1 MQEIQVSDR
10 EMIYGVGDQAEAI
23 FSVISGF
30 VVLRRP
36 NIGGSSREQLI
47 GPGAVFGAAE
57 ALAGTVRATTA
68 RAHGSAVIASHLP
81 ERIINEMID
90 RPEAADAMVAALI
103 ATLNPASYDDQ
114 DHMGIIGPNAVR
126 LVPIDQTVINQMGD
140 TPLTIDR
147 FPFFI
152 GRKSDKKDD
161 DLDEPIEGPA
171 ALILEDRRPFRLSRR
186 HLAIDRE
193 DDQFV
198 VRDYRSFH
206 GTIVNGIP
214 LAVGGGGLKIQLD
227 PGENEIIAGNA
238 ESPFRFTC
246 IVPTLPGT

>member
-1 MQEIQVSDR
+1 MFLKQTAETR
-10 EMIYGVGDQAEAI
+10 EHTGSYYAASARHPTSYPVLETDISADVVVVGGGFSGVATALELAERGYKVVLLEANRI
-23 FSVISGF
+23 GWGASGRNGGQIISG
-30 VVLRRP
+30 L
-36 NIGGSSREQLI
+36 GHD
-47 GPGAVFGAAE
+47 PGNFLHEVGE
-57 ALAGTVRATTA
+57 
-68 RAHGSAVIASHLP
+68 
-81 ERIINEMID
+81 D
-90 RPEAADAMVAALI
+90 
-103 ATLNPASYDDQ
+103 
-114 DHMGIIGPNAVR
+114 GIR
-126 LVPIDQTVINQMGD
+126 VINQMGD

-193 DDQFV
+193 EDQFV

-227 PGENEIIAGNA
+227 PGENEIIAGN
-238 ESPFRFTC
+238 FIYLRMKFH
-246 IVPTLPGT
+246 VL

>member
-1 MQEIQVSDR
+1 MEKIQVSDR
-10 EMIYGVGDQAEAI
+10 EVIYGVGDRAEAI
-23 FSVISGF
+23 FSVVSGF

-57 ALAGTVRATTA
+57 ALAGTIRATTA
-68 RAHGSAVIASHLP
+68 RAHGDAVIVSHMP
-81 ERIINEMID
+81 ERIINEMIE
-90 RPEAADAMVAALI
+90 RPEAADAMVASLI
-103 ATLNPASYDDQ
+103 ATINPADFGDDEEL
-114 DHMGIIGPNAVR
+114 GIIGPNAVR
-126 LVPIDQTVINQMGD
+126 LIPIDQAVINQMGD
-140 TPLTIDR
+140 TALTIDR

-152 GRKSDKKDD
+152 GRKSDKNDD

-171 ALILEDRRPFRLSRR
+171 ALVLEDRRPFRLSRR
-186 HLAIDRE
+186 HLAIELE
-193 DDQFV
+193 DGQFV

-227 PGENEIIAGNA
+227 PGENEIIAGNT

-246 IVPTLPGT
+246 IVPTLTGT